1 MIETGK
7 DANEIWESFQDEVK
21 LFKIMRKKYLLY
33 SDFE

>member
-21 LFKIMRKKYLLY
+21 RFKINEKEVFALFR
-33 SDFE
+33 F